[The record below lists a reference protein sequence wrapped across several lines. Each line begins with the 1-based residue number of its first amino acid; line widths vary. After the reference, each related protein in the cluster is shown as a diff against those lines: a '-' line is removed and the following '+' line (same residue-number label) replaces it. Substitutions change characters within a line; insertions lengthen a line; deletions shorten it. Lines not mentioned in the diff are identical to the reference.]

1 MRLALFTFSILFFA
15 ACQEPV
21 TVQKKVVI
29 DPNNTSEMALQMRD
43 MYEQLADIKLKI
55 EVGDSLS
62 SEQLAFALIHELE
75 ATDESFRK
83 QGLEAMSIAYASAV
97 DQFNKNPDKK
107 AYQTLINNCV
117 SCHQSLCPGPLER
130 IDNLIIE

>member
-1 MRLALFTFSILFFA
+1 MRLALFTFSVLLFA
-15 ACQEPV
+15 ACQEPA

-43 MYEQLADIKLKI
+43 MYEQLADLKLKI
-55 EVGDSLS
+55 EAGDSLT

-83 QGLEAMSIAYASAV
+83 QGLEAMSIAYAHAV
-97 DQFNKNPDKK
+97 KQFNENPDKK
-107 AYQTLINNCV
+107 AYQTLVNNCV